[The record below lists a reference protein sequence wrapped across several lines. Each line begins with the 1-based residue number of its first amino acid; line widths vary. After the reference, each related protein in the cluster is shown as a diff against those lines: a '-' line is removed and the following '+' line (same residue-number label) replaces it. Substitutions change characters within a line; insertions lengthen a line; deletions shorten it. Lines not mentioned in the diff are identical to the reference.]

1 MIVLDNRTHSKANWL
16 LEAVKKG
23 EAFGALMMMSL
34 VKGLGRMMHHWLS

>member
-23 EAFGALMMMSL
+23 EAFGVIMMRSL
-34 VKGLGRMMHHWLS
+34 DNGLGRLRYC